1 MQRILST
8 LIALALVA
16 GTTGSA
22 LAGGQAD
29 FVLAPTDNAGE
40 WTLSVTVS
48 GDTGGLSA
56 FNLDVNGTV
65 DEVDNTSFAFNT
77 ISNIDS
83 TMYIPRGFQT
93 QLQGEIGAPNGTLY
107 NVAGAQAL
115 SPAASPIMGV
125 GMQALSL
132 GGAAPNSNI
141 DLGVPALLG
150 TLTTTGDIPGATA
163 PASDGRIQVDA
174 GLYDTSGN
182 ADGFLSGANT
192 AVTLTI
198 VPEPASLALL
208 GLGGLCALARRR

>member
-8 LIALALVA
+8 LIALAMVA

-29 FVLAPTDNAGE
+29 FILEPTANDGE

-56 FNLDVNGTV
+56 FNLDVNGTIG
-65 DEVDNTSFAFNT
+65 EVDNTSFAFNT
-77 ISNIDS
+77 IANIDS
-83 TMYIPRGFQT
+83 TIYIPRGFQT

-107 NVAGAQAL
+107 NVAGAQNL

-125 GMQALSL
+125 GMQAISLS
-132 GGAAPNSNI
+132 GAAPNSNI
-141 DLGVPALLG
+141 DLGVSALLG
-150 TLTTTGDIPGATA
+150 TLTTIGDIPGSAA
-163 PASDGRIQVDA
+163 PASEGRINVDA
-174 GLYDTSGN
+174 GLYDTSGD
-182 ADGFLSGANT
+182 ADGFLSGADT
-192 AVTLTI
+192 TVTLTI